1 MKFIQL
7 ILVTFFIISV
17 SPAKATDVPLIS
29 TEKFNSEWRGSG
41 FPDVLKED
49 DGTPLFLLNVTVTL
63 EWMLDE
69 NGQLASISVVEEFPE
84 NKGYAEVIIA
94 AMRDSSLEPKTSNP
108 TLPARI
114 RGTFEFRS
122 R

>member
-29 TEKFNSEWRGSG
+29 TEKFNSEWRVSG
-41 FPDVLKED
+41 FPDVLKAD
-49 DGTPLFLLNVTVTL
+49 DGTPLFQLNVTVTL
-63 EWMLDE
+63 EWMLDK

-108 TLPARI
+108 TLPARV